1 MLRDWLVTTSQPE
14 ETQRLGACLGNFLQ
28 AGDVVLL
35 YGPLGAG
42 KTHFAQGVARGLR
55 VESPVTSPTFTLV
68 AEYEGRVPLIH
79 MDLYRLYD
87 DAEASEPILTPE
99 SLVQIGFDDYL
110 DGDGVVL
117 IEWGRGVEADLDN
130 YLSVS
135 IDYAKFD
142 EPSDDGVTTR
152 QIAVEAIGEMAQRRL
167 WEWVVAWA

>member
-14 ETQRLGACLGNFLQ
+14 ETQRLGACLGDVLQ

-42 KTHFAQGVARGLR
+42 KTHFAQGVARGLC

-87 DAEASEPILTPE
+87 DAAADVPILAAE

-110 DGDGVVL
+110 DGDAVL
-117 IEWGRGVEADLDN
+117 LVEWGRGVEADLDR

-135 IDYAKFD
+135 IDYVHPDK
-142 EPSDDGVTTR
+142 PSEADATTR
-152 QIAVEAIGEMAQRRL
+152 HIAVEAVGEMAQRRL
-167 WEWVVAWA
+167 REWVDAWA